1 MRRRTTRGSAPTKRQ
16 VRVTRLTRGD
26 RFALAV
32 LFGVPLVAFSLPA
45 ALGYPLLTGDAV
57 IQNYPLRVLAGEILR
72 HGHLP
77 VYDPFAWAGT
87 PLLASSN
94 AGSLFPGIVFFAL
107 LPALVAWVATEVV
120 AFAGAAVGL
129 YTFLR
134 FSGLRP
140 LSAALGGAA
149 FGLGG
154 FVTSQ
159 AVHLDVVETAAALT
173 WVIVAVER
181 IARGP
186 DRHRLAW
193 TALLAAATGAT
204 VLAGSPE
211 IAVYSAL
218 AAVIYA
224 CSLLLHS
231 QRRAATAALYAIGG
245 GAGALIGAVQVLP
258 TARFV
263 AVSQRAHVTLSFLT
277 SGELRVNE
285 LPLLLAPHILG
296 GGPIGLA
303 TYVGSYNLG
312 EIDAYPGVLALVAL
326 VALAFRW
333 RSPRASAIRVWYL
346 IGGIGMLIALG
357 SATPL
362 PRLLLHLPV
371 IGESRLLSRALL
383 LVALACSVIFAHW
396 TAEVAD
402 PGSAVPSRRMPAPG
416 RLGDRLEHYL
426 PLAVPGA
433 ILALLAAVAIGGDS
447 VARPLAGEP
456 LGPWTVA
463 RVAPYLAVAA
473 AIALAAACFLVVA
486 PRLPR
491 RRRVTALVALAVVDL
506 LVFSVN
512 QSSLAPVRA
521 DELGQPN
528 RLEHELAAAVGENG
542 RFLVVDHFRIGG
554 KQLNELG
561 APNLNVFFRL
571 ASAQGYGSLA
581 WAPYVYA
588 TGTHGQNRAASTALA
603 SGVFD
608 TLDVRALL
616 VLPWA
621 FQHAVAPGRPGLVA
635 LSRSA
640 ATTRYFGG
648 EVDVASVA
656 ISPVPGDRVRL
667 LGPEARA
674 IRLVGLRTEYAPAG
688 VVVGTNGATAYFP
701 KGLRSFGVVL
711 APSAGGPP
719 ELSVSV
725 SPVGG
730 APFSPTGPLAAYVT
744 PPHWKVAGTI
754 GVYLL
759 LSDTRAFGPLTAFS
773 PSGARRV
780 SARIRVVASSP
791 WTPTETV
798 EVEAPQRLLLVR
810 GVADLPGWR
819 VTATTAGRAE
829 PATLRRLGVVQAVE
843 LPAGQSVVTFTYDP
857 PGLALGVALAVAG
870 WALFLALLALDL
882 LVARRR
888 VGSTRNAADGTPR
901 R

>member
-1 MRRRTTRGSAPTKRQ
+1 
-16 VRVTRLTRGD
+16 LTRGD
-26 RFALAV
+26 RIALAI
-32 LFGVPLVAFSLPA
+32 LCGAPLVVFSLPA

-57 IQNYPLRVLAGEILR
+57 IQNYPLRALAGEILR

-77 VYDPFAWAGT
+77 VYDPFAWSGT

-94 AGSLFPGIVFFAL
+94 AGSLFPDIFLFAI

-129 YTFLR
+129 YAFLR

-204 VLAGSPE
+204 LLAGSPE

-224 CSLLLHS
+224 GSLLVHS
-231 QRRAATAALYAIGG
+231 QRRALTAALYAIGG
-245 GAGALIGAVQVLP
+245 GAGALIGAVEVLP

-263 AVSQRAHVTLSFLT
+263 AVSQRAHVTFSFLS

-312 EIDAYPGVLALVAL
+312 EIDAYPGILALVAL

-333 RSPRASAIRVWYL
+333 RSPQASAIRVWYL
-346 IGGIGMLIALG
+346 IGGIGLFIALG
-357 SATPL
+357 SLTPL
-362 PRLLLHLPV
+362 PHLLLHLPV
-371 IGESRLLSRALL
+371 IGDSRLLSRALL

-402 PGSAVPSRRMPAPG
+402 PQSAVPSRQKPAGGQP
-416 RLGDRLEHYL
+416 RDRLEHYL
-426 PLAVPGA
+426 PLVVPGA
-433 ILALLAAVAIGGDS
+433 ILGLLAAVAIGGHF
-447 VARPLAGEP
+447 VARPLAGER
-456 LGPWTVA
+456 LGPWTVG

-473 AIALAAACFLVVA
+473 AIALATAWFLVVA

-528 RLEHELAAAVGENG
+528 RLEHELAAAVGQNG

-561 APNLNVFFRL
+561 APNLNVFSEI
-571 ASAQGYGSLA
+571 ASAQGYGSLT

-603 SGVFD
+603 SDVFD

-621 FQHAVAPGRPGLVA
+621 FQRGVAPGRPGLVA
-635 LSRSA
+635 LSSSA

-648 EVDVASVA
+648 EVDVVSVA
-656 ISPVPGDRVRL
+656 ISPVSGDRVRL
-667 LGPEARA
+667 LGREARA
-674 IRLVGLRTEYAPAG
+674 IRLVGTRTEYAPAR

-711 APSAGGPP
+711 AASRGGPA

-730 APFSPTGPLAAYVT
+730 SAFSPTGPLAAYVT

-754 GVYLL
+754 GAYLW

-780 SARIRVVASSP
+780 EARIRVLASSP

-798 EVEAPQRLLLVR
+798 EVDTPQRVLLIR
-810 GVADLPGWR
+810 GVADLPGWQ
-819 VTATTAGRAE
+819 VTVVTAGRAE

-843 LPAGQSVVTFTYDP
+843 LPAGRSVVTFTYDP
-857 PGLALGVALAVAG
+857 PGLTLGSALAAAG
-870 WALFLALLALDL
+870 CALSLALLALDL
-882 LVARRR
+882 LIVRRRRDRPAARR
-888 VGSTRNAADGTPR
+888 VAGAAAERPAPGV
-901 R
+901 